1 MVIVTRFRSR
11 AFVALLALF
20 SALSLVLGVFGPVA
34 SADAAVP
41 ALRSVHSG
49 KTIVS
54 DLHLNARSCHLRA
67 VNIRSGQYLPDGRC
81 TPGAFDP
88 AVTQR
93 NIGTTICRS
102 GYTTKVRPSSS
113 VTARFK
119 TASLSQ
125 YGIKAAR
132 TIEYDHL
139 VSLELGG
146 ANSVSNLWVEP
157 NRSGAQATYNPKDTV
172 ENTLHRAVCSHR
184 VTLVAAQRAIAA
196 NWTTALR
203 TLHL

>member
-1 MVIVTRFRSR
+1 VNRLRTRASKR
-11 AFVALLALF
+11 FVALLAV
-20 SALSLVLGVFGPVA
+20 ACAVLGALVA
-34 SADAAVP
+34 APAADAAVP

-49 KTIVS
+49 KTVVA
-54 DLHLNARSCHLRA
+54 DLHLSARSCHLRI
-67 VNIRSGQYLPDGRC
+67 VNSRAGQYLPDPRC
-81 TPGAFDP
+81 TPGAYDP

-93 NIGTTICRS
+93 NIGTTICTS

-125 YGIKAAR
+125 YAVAYNR
-132 TIEYDHL
+132 TTEYDHL

-157 NRSGAQATYNPKDTV
+157 NRAGAPATYNPKDTV
-172 ENTLHRAVCSHR
+172 ENALHRAVCSHR

-203 TLHL
+203 ALHL